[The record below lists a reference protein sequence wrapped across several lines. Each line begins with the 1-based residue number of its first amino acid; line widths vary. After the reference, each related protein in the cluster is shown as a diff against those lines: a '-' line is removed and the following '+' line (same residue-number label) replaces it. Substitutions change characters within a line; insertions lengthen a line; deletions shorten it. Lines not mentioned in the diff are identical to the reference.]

1 MKGFTMFATLRNA
14 IARFLSTKQ
23 TAQCTIALE
32 QGAKNLTYG
41 KMPAFLATQQE
52 LGSQAFKGEFS
63 TSHLELLNSQRVKE
77 AICGLG
83 AWSALA
89 RAFNAYNN
97 NLDKPVNRRDEKQI
111 NSLIDEF
118 HAWNSLAQNQMDED
132 AVMDLATRLADVQ
145 PPKGNPSTDL
155 IIARVRKCSVEDVKK
170 DREKKAAIK
179 AATRVER
186 IVGFVEHVWSWTVV
200 ETEYSIPMMK
210 VINKVIQTMEWV
222 AGWDSY
228 DPAQTAAEILLMEDD
243 LRTIEKIAKIKSN
256 DNNEDFVD
264 GILTA
269 DHMMKNKSQHR
280 SFATPTN
287 PDALSDK
294 KSFEDWLET
303 KRTA

>member
-1 MKGFTMFATLRNA
+1 MFATLRNA
-14 IARFLSTKQ
+14 IANMISTKKQVQCTMVLDHGAKDLTYNKMPNFLSNTQ
-23 TAQCTIALE
+23 ALE
-32 QGAKNLTYG
+32 
-41 KMPAFLATQQE
+41 
-52 LGSQAFKGEFS
+52 SQAYKGEFS

-89 RAFNAYNN
+89 RAFNSYNN

-170 DREKKAAIK
+170 DRERKAAVKAAI
-179 AATRVER
+179 RVER
-186 IVGFVEHVWSWTVV
+186 IIGFVQHVWSWTVV

-243 LRTIEKIAKIKSN
+243 LRTIEKLAKIKNN
-256 DNNEDFVD
+256 DHGEDFIEGV
-264 GILTA
+264 LTA
-269 DHMMKNKSQHR
+269 DGMMRHTSRANNQ
-280 SFATPTN
+280 ATR
-287 PDALSDK
+287 A
-294 KSFEDWLET
+294 
-303 KRTA
+303 A

>member
-1 MKGFTMFATLRNA
+1 MFATLRNA
-14 IARFLSTKQ
+14 IANMISTKKQVQCTMVLDHGAKDLTYNKMPNFLSNTQ
-23 TAQCTIALE
+23 ALE
-32 QGAKNLTYG
+32 
-41 KMPAFLATQQE
+41 
-52 LGSQAFKGEFS
+52 SQAFKGEFS

-89 RAFNAYNN
+89 RAFNSYNN

-170 DREKKAAIK
+170 DRERKAAVKAAI
-179 AATRVER
+179 RVER
-186 IVGFVEHVWSWTVV
+186 IVGFVQHVWSWTVV

-243 LRTIEKIAKIKSN
+243 LRTIEKLAKIKNN
-256 DNNEDFVD
+256 DHGEDFIEGV
-264 GILTA
+264 LTA
-269 DHMMKNKSQHR
+269 DGMMRHTSRANNQ
-280 SFATPTN
+280 ATR
-287 PDALSDK
+287 A
-294 KSFEDWLET
+294 
-303 KRTA
+303 A

>member
-1 MKGFTMFATLRNA
+1 MFATLRNA
-14 IARFLSTKQ
+14 IANMISTKKQVQCTMVLDHGAKDLTYNKMPDFLSNTQ
-23 TAQCTIALE
+23 ALE
-32 QGAKNLTYG
+32 
-41 KMPAFLATQQE
+41 
-52 LGSQAFKGEFS
+52 SQALKGEFF

-89 RAFNAYNN
+89 RAFNSYNN

-170 DREKKAAIK
+170 DRERKAAVKAAI
-179 AATRVER
+179 RVER
-186 IVGFVEHVWSWTVV
+186 IIGFVQHVWSWTVV

-243 LRTIEKIAKIKSN
+243 LRTIEQLAKTKNN
-256 DNNEDFVD
+256 DKGEDFIEGV
-264 GILTA
+264 LTA
-269 DHMMKNKSQHR
+269 DGMMRHTSKANHQ
-280 SFATPTN
+280 ATR
-287 PDALSDK
+287 A
-294 KSFEDWLET
+294 
-303 KRTA
+303 A

>member
-1 MKGFTMFATLRNA
+1 MFATLRNA
-14 IARFLSTKQ
+14 LASMLSTKKQ
-23 TAQCTIALE
+23 VQCTMVLDHGAKDLTYNKMPNFLSNTQALE
-32 QGAKNLTYG
+32 
-41 KMPAFLATQQE
+41 
-52 LGSQAFKGEFS
+52 SQAFKGEFS

-155 IIARVRKCSVEDVKK
+155 IIARVRKCSVDEVKK
-170 DREKKAAIK
+170 DRERKALIKAAI
-179 AATRVER
+179 RVER
-186 IVGFVEHVWSWTVV
+186 IVSFVEHVWSWTVV

-243 LRTIEKIAKIKSN
+243 LRTIEKLAKTKNN
-256 DNNEDFVD
+256 DKGEDFIEGV
-264 GILTA
+264 LTA
-269 DHMMKNKSQHR
+269 DGMMRHTSRANNQ
-280 SFATPTN
+280 ATR
-287 PDALSDK
+287 A
-294 KSFEDWLET
+294 
-303 KRTA
+303 A

>member
-1 MKGFTMFATLRNA
+1 MFATLRNA
-14 IARFLSTKQ
+14 IANMISTKKQVQCTMVLDHGAKDLTYNKMPDFLSNTQ
-23 TAQCTIALE
+23 ALE
-32 QGAKNLTYG
+32 
-41 KMPAFLATQQE
+41 
-52 LGSQAFKGEFS
+52 SQAFKGEFS

-89 RAFNAYNN
+89 RAFNSYNN

-155 IIARVRKCSVEDVKK
+155 IIARVRKCSVDEVKK
-170 DREKKAAIK
+170 DRERKALIKAAI
-179 AATRVER
+179 RVER
-186 IVGFVEHVWSWTVV
+186 IIGFVQHVWSWTVV
-200 ETEYSIPMMK
+200 ETEYSIPMIK

-243 LRTIEKIAKIKSN
+243 LRTIEKLAKIKNN
-256 DNNEDFVD
+256 DHGEDFIEGV
-264 GILTA
+264 LTA
-269 DHMMKNKSQHR
+269 DGMMRHTAKANHQ
-280 SFATPTN
+280 ATR
-287 PDALSDK
+287 A
-294 KSFEDWLET
+294 
-303 KRTA
+303 A

>member
-1 MKGFTMFATLRNA
+1 
-14 IARFLSTKQ
+14 
-23 TAQCTIALE
+23 
-32 QGAKNLTYG
+32 
-41 KMPAFLATQQE
+41 
-52 LGSQAFKGEFS
+52 
-63 TSHLELLNSQRVKE
+63 
-77 AICGLG
+77 
-83 AWSALA
+83 
-89 RAFNAYNN
+89 
-97 NLDKPVNRRDEKQI
+97 
-111 NSLIDEF
+111 
-118 HAWNSLAQNQMDED
+118 
-132 AVMDLATRLADVQ
+132 MDLATRLADVQ

-155 IIARVRKCSVEDVKK
+155 IIARVRKCSVEDVRK

-179 AATRVER
+179 AAIRVER

>member
-1 MKGFTMFATLRNA
+1 MFATLRNA
-14 IARFLSTKQ
+14 IANMISTKKQVQCTMVLDHGAKDLTYNKMPDFLSNTQ
-23 TAQCTIALE
+23 ALE
-32 QGAKNLTYG
+32 
-41 KMPAFLATQQE
+41 
-52 LGSQAFKGEFS
+52 SQAFKGEFS

-89 RAFNAYNN
+89 RAFNSYNN

-170 DREKKAAIK
+170 DRERKAAVKAAI
-179 AATRVER
+179 RVER
-186 IVGFVEHVWSWTVV
+186 IVGFVQHVWSWTVV

-243 LRTIEKIAKIKSN
+243 LRTIEKLAKIKNN
-256 DNNEDFVD
+256 DHGEDFIEGV
-264 GILTA
+264 LTA
-269 DHMMKNKSQHR
+269 DGMMRHTAKANHQ
-280 SFATPTN
+280 ATR
-287 PDALSDK
+287 A
-294 KSFEDWLET
+294 
-303 KRTA
+303 A

>member
-1 MKGFTMFATLRNA
+1 MFATLRNA
-14 IARFLSTKQ
+14 IANMISTKKQVQCTMVLDHGAKDLTYNKMPNFLSNTQ
-23 TAQCTIALE
+23 ALE
-32 QGAKNLTYG
+32 
-41 KMPAFLATQQE
+41 
-52 LGSQAFKGEFS
+52 SQAFKGEFS

-89 RAFNAYNN
+89 RAFNSYNN

-170 DREKKAAIK
+170 DRERKAAVKAAI
-179 AATRVER
+179 RVER
-186 IVGFVEHVWSWTVV
+186 IVGFVQHVWSWTVV

-243 LRTIEKIAKIKSN
+243 LRTIEKLAKIKNN
-256 DNNEDFVD
+256 DHGEDFIEGV
-264 GILTA
+264 LTA
-269 DHMMKNKSQHR
+269 DGMIRHTSRANNQ
-280 SFATPTN
+280 ATR
-287 PDALSDK
+287 A
-294 KSFEDWLET
+294 
-303 KRTA
+303 A

>member
-1 MKGFTMFATLRNA
+1 MFATLRNA
-14 IARFLSTKQ
+14 IANMISTKKQVQCTMVLDHGAKDLTYNKMPNFLSNTQ
-23 TAQCTIALE
+23 ALE
-32 QGAKNLTYG
+32 
-41 KMPAFLATQQE
+41 
-52 LGSQAFKGEFS
+52 SQAYKGEFS

-89 RAFNAYNN
+89 RAFNSYNN

-170 DREKKAAIK
+170 DRERKAAVKAAI
-179 AATRVER
+179 RVER
-186 IVGFVEHVWSWTVV
+186 IVGFVQHVWSWTVV

-243 LRTIEKIAKIKSN
+243 LRTIEKLAKTKNN
-256 DNNEDFVD
+256 DKGEDFIEGV
-264 GILTA
+264 LTA
-269 DHMMKNKSQHR
+269 DGMMRHTAKANHQ
-280 SFATPTN
+280 ATR
-287 PDALSDK
+287 A
-294 KSFEDWLET
+294 
-303 KRTA
+303 A

>member
-1 MKGFTMFATLRNA
+1 MFATLRNA
-14 IARFLSTKQ
+14 IANMISTKKQVQCTMVLDHGAKDLTYNKMPDFLSNTQ
-23 TAQCTIALE
+23 ALE
-32 QGAKNLTYG
+32 
-41 KMPAFLATQQE
+41 
-52 LGSQAFKGEFS
+52 SQALKGEFS

-89 RAFNAYNN
+89 RAFNSYNN

-170 DREKKAAIK
+170 DRERKAAVKAAI
-179 AATRVER
+179 RVER
-186 IVGFVEHVWSWTVV
+186 IVGFVQHVWSWTVV

-210 VINKVIQTMEWV
+210 IINKVIQTMEWV

-243 LRTIEKIAKIKSN
+243 LRTIEKLAKIKNN
-256 DNNEDFVD
+256 DHGEDFIEGV
-264 GILTA
+264 LTA
-269 DHMMKNKSQHR
+269 DGMMRHTSRANNQ
-280 SFATPTN
+280 ATR
-287 PDALSDK
+287 A
-294 KSFEDWLET
+294 
-303 KRTA
+303 A

>member
-1 MKGFTMFATLRNA
+1 MFATLRNA
-14 IARFLSTKQ
+14 IANMISTKKQVQCTMVLDHGAKDLTYNKMPNFLSNTQ
-23 TAQCTIALE
+23 ALE
-32 QGAKNLTYG
+32 
-41 KMPAFLATQQE
+41 
-52 LGSQAFKGEFS
+52 SQAFKGEFS

-89 RAFNAYNN
+89 RAFNSYNN

-170 DREKKAAIK
+170 DRERKAAVKAAI
-179 AATRVER
+179 RVER

-243 LRTIEKIAKIKSN
+243 LRTIEKLAKTKNN
-256 DNNEDFVD
+256 DKDEDFIEGV
-264 GILTA
+264 LTA
-269 DHMMKNKSQHR
+269 DGMMRHTSRANNQ
-280 SFATPTN
+280 ATR
-287 PDALSDK
+287 A
-294 KSFEDWLET
+294 
-303 KRTA
+303 A

>member
-1 MKGFTMFATLRNA
+1 MFATLRNA
-14 IARFLSTKQ
+14 IANMISTKKQ
-23 TAQCTIALE
+23 VQCTMVLDH
-32 QGAKNLTYG
+32 GAKDLTYN
-41 KMPAFLATQQE
+41 KMPKFLHNAQPAE
-52 LGSQAFKGEFS
+52 SQAFKGEFS

-89 RAFNAYNN
+89 RAFNSYNN

-170 DREKKAAIK
+170 DRERKAAVKAAI
-179 AATRVER
+179 RVER
-186 IVGFVEHVWSWTVV
+186 IIGFVQHVWSWTVV

-243 LRTIEKIAKIKSN
+243 LRTIEKLAKIKNN
-256 DNNEDFVD
+256 DHGEDFIEGV
-264 GILTA
+264 LTA
-269 DHMMKNKSQHR
+269 DGMIRHTSRANNQ
-280 SFATPTN
+280 ATR
-287 PDALSDK
+287 A
-294 KSFEDWLET
+294 
-303 KRTA
+303 A

>member
-1 MKGFTMFATLRNA
+1 MFATLRNA
-14 IARFLSTKQ
+14 IAKMISTKKQ
-23 TAQCTIALE
+23 VQCTMVLDRGANDLTYNKIPESLRNTQALE
-32 QGAKNLTYG
+32 
-41 KMPAFLATQQE
+41 
-52 LGSQAFKGEFS
+52 SQAYKGEFS

-89 RAFNAYNN
+89 RAFNSYNN

-170 DREKKAAIK
+170 DRERKAAVKAAI
-179 AATRVER
+179 RVER
-186 IVGFVEHVWSWTVV
+186 IVGFVQHVWSWTVV

-243 LRTIEKIAKIKSN
+243 LRTIEQLAKTKNN
-256 DNNEDFVD
+256 DKGEDFIEGV
-264 GILTA
+264 LTA
-269 DHMMKNKSQHR
+269 DGMMRHTSKANHQ
-280 SFATPTN
+280 ATR
-287 PDALSDK
+287 A
-294 KSFEDWLET
+294 
-303 KRTA
+303 A

>member
-1 MKGFTMFATLRNA
+1 MFATLRNA
-14 IARFLSTKQ
+14 IAKFISTKQ
-23 TAQCTIALE
+23 TVQCNLTVEA
-32 QGAKNLTYG
+32 GTKNLSTPL
-41 KMPAFLATQQE
+41 MPSFLVEQRASE
-52 LGSQAFKGEFS
+52 SQAFKGEFS
-63 TSHLELLNSQRVKE
+63 TSHLDLLNSQRVKE

-97 NLDKPVNRRDEKQI
+97 NLDKPVVRRDEKQI

-118 HAWNSLAQNQMDED
+118 HAWNSQAEKQMDED
-132 AVMDLATRLADVQ
+132 AVMELATRLADVQ

-155 IIARVRKCSVEDVKK
+155 IIARVRKCSVEDIRA

-179 AATRVER
+179 AAIRVER

-243 LRTIEKIAKIKSN
+243 LRTIEKLAKVKNN
-256 DNNEDFVD
+256 DHGEDFID
-264 GILTA
+264 GVLTA
-269 DHMMKNKSQHR
+269 DGMMRQTR
-280 SFATPTN
+280 RA
-287 PDALSDK
+287 
-294 KSFEDWLET
+294 
-303 KRTA
+303 

>member
-1 MKGFTMFATLRNA
+1 MFATLRNA
-14 IARFLSTKQ
+14 IANMISTKKQ
-23 TAQCTIALE
+23 VQCTMVLDH
-32 QGAKNLTYG
+32 GAKDLTYN
-41 KMPAFLATQQE
+41 KMPEFLHNAQPAE
-52 LGSQAFKGEFS
+52 SQAYKGEFS
-63 TSHLELLNSQRVKE
+63 TNHLDLLNSQRVKE

-155 IIARVRKCSVEDVKK
+155 IIARVRKCSVDEVKR
-170 DREKKAAIK
+170 DREKKALVK
-179 AATRVER
+179 AAIRVER
-186 IVGFVEHVWSWTVV
+186 IVGFVQHVWSWTVV

-210 VINKVIQTMEWV
+210 VINKIIQTMEWV

-243 LRTIEKIAKIKSN
+243 LRTIEKLAKTKNN
-256 DNNEDFVD
+256 DKGEDFIEGV
-264 GILTA
+264 LTA
-269 DHMMKNKSQHR
+269 DGMMRHTSKANHQ
-280 SFATPTN
+280 ATR
-287 PDALSDK
+287 A
-294 KSFEDWLET
+294 
-303 KRTA
+303 A